1 MKITVERIK
10 EIIREEHDKFLE
22 GDDGPLIHAK
32 GLGTYGDDPKWV
44 IDSALQDLELFHS
57 NIGEARQI
65 VQSMASND
73 HKIDAEELEL
83 AISNLSS
90 RLLENAKAKLEGAL
104 EQRMEI
110 HEAKNEKKRT

>member
-22 GDDGPLIHAK
+22 GDDGPIIHAK
-32 GLGTYGDDPKWV
+32 GLGTYGDDPKYV
-44 IDSALQDLELFHS
+44 LDSALQDISSFYD
-57 NIGEARQI
+57 NIGEARDIIQN
-65 VQSMASND
+65 MADNNYD
-73 HKIDAEELEL
+73 VDGEELEL
-83 AISNLSS
+83 AISNLST

-110 HEAKNEKKRT
+110 NEAQNEKKRT